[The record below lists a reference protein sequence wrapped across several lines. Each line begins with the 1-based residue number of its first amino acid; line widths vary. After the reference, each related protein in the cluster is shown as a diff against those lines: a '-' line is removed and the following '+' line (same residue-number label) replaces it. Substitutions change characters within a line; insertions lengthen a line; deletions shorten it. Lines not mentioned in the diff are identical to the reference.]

1 MDPLSAAAI
10 FILGL
15 VFGSFLNV
23 CIQRIPRDQSI
34 ISPRSACPACGA
46 AISWRDNI
54 PVLSWLLLRG
64 RCRSCQGKI
73 SLQYPAVELL
83 IAALFVASVVAFGTG
98 AMALKAAVFCFLTVG
113 LIFMDAE
120 TGLLP
125 AEFTYSGIAL
135 GLLFAWLVPFD
146 VSVRQIPSAI
156 FGLAVIGSDASSSL
170 IAAAAAALLGAAFFY
185 LVWAAYYL
193 VKKADGSGFGDIA
206 MAAMLGAFLGP
217 KGLIVAVVLAYL
229 LGTAYA
235 AVLFVSLLT
244 KRRTGDGEKTPLHD
258 SLHALGLRAAPFG
271 VFLGTAGIVSLFWG
285 NSIWRWYL
293 GFVL

>member
-1 MDPLSAAAI
+1 M
-10 FILGL
+10 
-15 VFGSFLNV
+15 
-23 CIQRIPRDQSI
+23 CT
-34 ISPRSACPACGA
+34 
-46 AISWRDNI
+46 
-54 PVLSWLLLRG
+54 
-64 RCRSCQGKI
+64 
-73 SLQYPAVELL
+73 
-83 IAALFVASVVAFGTG
+83 AF
-98 AMALKAAVFCFLTVG
+98 
-113 LIFMDAE
+113 
-120 TGLLP
+120 LLP
-125 AEFTYSGIAL
+125 FRDDA
-135 GLLFAWLVPFD
+135 
-146 VSVRQIPSAI
+146 SVRQIPSAI
-156 FGLAVIGSDASSSL
+156 FGLSPVGGDARQSL

-217 KGLIVAVVLAYL
+217 KGLIVGVILAYL

-235 AVLFVSLLT
+235 ALLLLALLIQ
-244 KRRTGDGEKTPLHD
+244 RRTGDGEKTPLRD